1 MAILA
6 AIDENERSR
15 TVVEI
20 ATDLANT
27 YDDTLVALHVVPE
40 EDFESHRESLQNIP
54 GFQDYSLDQ
63 EADSAKRFVRE
74 FVLET
79 TDDIDPTALD
89 PRGRVGNVTQQ
100 ILAEAERLEPRFL
113 VISGRKRSPTGKA
126 LFGNTAQQIL
136 LNADCPVVTQLS
148 DS

>member
-15 TVVEI
+15 TVVNI

-27 YDDTLVALHVVPE
+27 YNDTLVALHVVPE
-40 EDFESHRESLQNIP
+40 EDFESHRDALRTIP
-54 GFQDYSLDQ
+54 GFQDYSLEQ
-63 EADSAKRFVRE
+63 EADSAKRFARE
-74 FVLET
+74 FVLES
-79 TDDIDPTALD
+79 TDDIDPTALE
-89 PRGRVGNVTQQ
+89 PRGQVGDVTQQ
-100 ILAEAERLEPRFL
+100 ILNEAERIEPRFL

-148 DS
+148 DT